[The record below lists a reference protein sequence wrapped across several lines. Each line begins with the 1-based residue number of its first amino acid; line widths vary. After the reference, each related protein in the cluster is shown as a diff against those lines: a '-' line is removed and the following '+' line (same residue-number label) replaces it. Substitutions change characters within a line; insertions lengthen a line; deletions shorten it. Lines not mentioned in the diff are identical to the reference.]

1 MVKKKHSLHETS
13 TTVIVDDEA
22 DITPNEEDKV
32 FTNLSQT
39 LAEIRKETGVIGYI
53 LRSNTSATIDLK
65 EPEKIVEYALFS
77 SQVLDSSREISE
89 LFKLDVIES
98 VLIEGK
104 ETKALCMDIDG
115 IKISIFME
123 RNADHTDILKR
134 VSP

>member
-22 DITPNEEDKV
+22 DVTPNEEDKV

-89 LFKLDVIES
+89 LFKLDAIES

-123 RNADHTDILKR
+123 KNADHADILKK